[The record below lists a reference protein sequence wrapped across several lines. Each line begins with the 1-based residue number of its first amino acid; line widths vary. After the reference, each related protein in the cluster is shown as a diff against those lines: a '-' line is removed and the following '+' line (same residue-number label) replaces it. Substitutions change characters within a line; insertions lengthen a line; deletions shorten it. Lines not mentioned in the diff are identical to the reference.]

1 MQSASKSGEKT
12 SFLHWNWID
21 YSENETKKIKTP
33 LKERVSQSNSAIF
46 SVL

>member
-21 YSENETKKIKTP
+21 YSENETNKIKTP
-33 LKERVSQSNSAIF
+33 LKESVSQSNSAIF